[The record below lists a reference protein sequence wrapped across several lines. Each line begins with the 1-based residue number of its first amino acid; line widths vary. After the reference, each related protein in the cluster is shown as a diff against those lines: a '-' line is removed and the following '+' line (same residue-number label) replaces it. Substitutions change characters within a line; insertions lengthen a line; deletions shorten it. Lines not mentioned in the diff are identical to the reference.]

1 MSPRDIA
8 PIRRRLARSL
18 LSLVTRPY
26 SGEAVA
32 LDVVEVIGER
42 MKSHEDRDVRV
53 LGAYVRSNIRLFLE
67 GLLSFETIFNRF
79 VEAAAKAPKGQ
90 RALLVSFAHNIGPA

>member
-1 MSPRDIA
+1 MNMRDLA

-18 LSLVTRPY
+18 IDLVVRPA

-42 MKSHEDRDVRV
+42 MPAHEDRNMRV
-53 LGAYVRSNIRLFLE
+53 VGAFVRSNIRLFME
-67 GLLSFETIFNRF
+67 GLLSYEAIFDRF
-79 VEAAAKAPKGQ
+79 VEAAVKAPRGQ
-90 RALLVSFAHNIGPA
+90 HALLLSFSRNVGPA

>member
-1 MSPRDIA
+1 MRSSEIA

-18 LSLVTRPY
+18 IDLITRPA

-42 MKSHEDRDVRV
+42 MKAREDRDLRV
-53 LGAYVRSNIRLFLE
+53 LGAFVRSNIRLFME
-67 GLLSFETIFNRF
+67 GLLPFDAVFDRF
-79 VEAAAKAPKGQ
+79 VEAAAKAPRGR
-90 RALLVSFAHNIGPA
+90 RALLISFAHNVGPA